1 MIPNFQAESFA
12 LDIYMLVMAE
22 TQEPAEKNPVLDL
35 RMFESIRDSLSY
47 PTTASLR
54 SSFSPSAIIA
64 SHTESGSSDFQN
76 QNGGV
81 TIIANMLYTFLPE
94 TTKAVILKGGSGGW
108 NSHLSLRKL
117 ISEAIYNLRRLDIC
131 NMGAS

>member
-35 RMFESIRDSLSY
+35 RMLGSRRESPPY

-81 TIIANMLYTFLPE
+81 TIMINIFLLALAE
-94 TTKAVILKGGSGGW
+94 
-108 NSHLSLRKL
+108 
-117 ISEAIYNLRRLDIC
+117 C
-131 NMGAS
+131 